1 MQSTEKSSGVDSEV
15 YQLCDMCLCGH
26 RSAGLTV
33 DGGATGN
40 SNVPRQVTCP
50 PGETAISDMALNCTG
65 EIMYSAA
72 GNTVRIWD
80 LRSYAVLS
88 SGSFSLLSLYC

>member
-1 MQSTEKSSGVDSEV
+1 
-15 YQLCDMCLCGH
+15 MCVGLH

-33 DGGATGN
+33 DGGTTGN

-50 PGETAISDMALNCTG
+50 PGETSISDVALNSTG

-72 GNTVRIWD
+72 SNTVRIWD
-80 LRSYAVLS
+80 LRTY
-88 SGSFSLLSLYC
+88 GLYTQWCFVASISQH